1 MLLCFLLV
9 ALAAALTAFA
19 LGVDLVEALL
29 DLLVSTVE
37 TVEAPIGKAPIGK
50 APTVARQPRQPLPP
64 VDDAPMIGRRVAP
77 FPSPVLAGFTALPV
91 LPA

>member
-1 MLLCFLLV
+1 MLVCSLLV
-9 ALAAALTAFA
+9 ALAAALITFA

-29 DLLVSTVE
+29 VSTVE
-37 TVEAPIGKAPIGK
+37 TVEAPTVEAPIGK
-50 APTVARQPRQPLPP
+50 ASTVARQPRQPLPP

-77 FPSPVLAGFTALPV
+77 FSPSPSPVLAGFTI

>member
-1 MLLCFLLV
+1 MLLCSLLV
-9 ALAAALTAFA
+9 ALAAALITFA

-37 TVEAPIGKAPIGK
+37 TVEAPTVEAPIGK
-50 APTVARQPRQPLPP
+50 APTVARPPRQPLPP
-64 VDDAPMIGRRVAP
+64 VDDAPVIGRRVIAP
-77 FPSPVLAGFTALPV
+77 FSPSPVPAGFTI

>member
-37 TVEAPIGKAPIGK
+37 TVEAPIGKAP
-50 APTVARQPRQPLPP
+50 TVARQPRQPLPP

-77 FPSPVLAGFTALPV
+77 FSPSPVLAGFTV